1 VGRLEELREERIA
14 KSKQL
19 HDIFAAYPDLK
30 MPADVAAD
38 IARRNE
44 ELTALGKEVDAAQR
58 NVDIKAATDAIL
70 AEDERVNRLSV
81 GIQQPQT
88 ETRAGGTTTVTVK
101 SIGEQFVASREYKSF
116 QPGRGSSMG
125 IELPDL
131 DVKTTMT
138 TAAGWAPAN
147 NRGPIVVYS
156 ALRRPMVAD
165 LIPQDQTSNSTV
177 KYMSESTFTNAVAAV
192 AQGAAKPPVALALTE
207 VSSVV
212 EKIAGI
218 LPVTEEQLDDV
229 PQVRAYIDN
238 RLMLMLQLSEE
249 VELLTGSGTTPH
261 IRGLYNRTGIQTQ
274 AKGAD
279 PTPDAIYKAMTLIR
293 WTGFAE
299 PSGMVIHPNDWQDIR
314 LLRTADGLYIWGSPL
329 DEGPERIW
337 GMPVV
342 VTSAATEGTV
352 LVGDFRGYTHI
363 SRRMGARI
371 DVGWINDD
379 FQKNL
384 QTIRVEER
392 LSLEV
397 YRDAALSTVTGV

>member
-1 VGRLEELREERIA
+1 MGKLEEIRERLAA
-14 KSKQL
+14 KRKEL
-19 HDIFAAYPDLK
+19 HEVFAKYPEMN
-30 MPADVAAD
+30 MPADVVDD
-38 IARRNE
+38 IKARNA
-44 ELTALGKEVDAAQR
+44 ELTDLGKEHDTLRLVADAKDA
-58 NVDIKAATDAIL
+58 NEKAL
-70 AEDERVNRLSV
+70 ADDERVQRLTV
-81 GIQQPQT
+81 DIGKQT
-88 ETRAGGTTTVTVK
+88 ETRGGTAQTVTVK
-101 SIGEQFVASREYKSF
+101 SLGERFVESGEYKRF
-116 QPGRGSSMG
+116 QPGRSASMA

-138 TAAGWAPAN
+138 TAAGWAAPN

-165 LIPQDQTSNSTV
+165 LIPQDGTTNSIV
-177 KYMSESTFTNAVAAV
+177 KYMSETTFTNAVAAV
-192 AQGAAKPPVALALTE
+192 AQGAAKPANALALTE
-207 VSSVV
+207 ISSTV

-274 AKGAD
+274 AKSSD

-342 VTSAATEGTV
+342 VTSAATEGTA

-363 SRRMGARI
+363 SRRMGARV

-392 LSLEV
+392 LSLEC
-397 YRDAALSTVTGV
+397 YRDTALCTVTGV

>member
-1 VGRLEELREERIA
+1 MGKLEEVREKLAA
-14 KSKQL
+14 KRKEL
-19 HDIFAAYPDLK
+19 HDIFAKYPDMN
-30 MPADVAAD
+30 MPA
-38 IARRNE
+38 
-44 ELTALGKEVDAAQR
+44 EV
-58 NVDIKAATDAIL
+58 VEDIKARNAELTDVGKEHDALCAIVEAKELNEKAL
-70 AEDERVNRLSV
+70 ADDERVNRLSI
-81 GIQQPQT
+81 GHRAET
-88 ETRAGGTTTVTVK
+88 ETRASGATVTLK
-101 SIGEQFVASREYKSF
+101 SIGDRFVESREYKSF

-125 IELPDL
+125 LELPDL

-138 TAAGWAPAN
+138 TSAGWAAAN

-165 LIPQDQTSNSTV
+165 LIPQDTTTNSVV
-177 KYMSESTFTNAVAAV
+177 KYMSETTFTNNVASV
-192 AQGAAKPPVALALTE
+192 AQGAAKPAVALALTE
-207 VSSVV
+207 VSSTV

-238 RLMLMLQLSEE
+238 RLMLMLQLAEE

-279 PTPDAIYKAMTLIR
+279 PTPDAVYKAMTLIR

-342 VTSAATEGTV
+342 VTSAATEGTA

-363 SRRMGARI
+363 SRKMGARI

-379 FQKNL
+379 FQRNL
-384 QTIRVEER
+384 QTLRVEER

-397 YRDAALSTVTGV
+397 YRDSALCTVTGV